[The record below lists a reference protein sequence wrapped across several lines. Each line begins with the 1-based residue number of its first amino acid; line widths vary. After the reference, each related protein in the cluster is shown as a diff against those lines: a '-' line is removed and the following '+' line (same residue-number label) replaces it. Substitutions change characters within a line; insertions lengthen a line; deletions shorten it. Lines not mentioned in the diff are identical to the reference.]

1 MSSKGGKLSIKNP
14 YIAKQATNGKLLGT
28 YFGVTRDHKDA
39 QRRGRIAVFIPS
51 FFDNADKEDVS
62 ANWFNCEWASP
73 FWGQTYRGTRGKDEK
88 NYTNSQSTYG
98 MWMVPPDPG
107 TYVLVVFGEGN
118 LKFPVIVSC
127 LINNQFNYSV
137 PGYPGGISYGDPA
150 VNAPVTEKNLN
161 ADPGKHGP
169 NIPRPMHAD
178 IAEQITQQGLIN
190 DPIRGAGKSGARR
203 ESPSRVF
210 GIMTPGDWDAREPA
224 EGEGKVR
231 RAGHQFVM
239 DDINGS
245 RMVRLRSG
253 GGNQILL
260 SDDTKSIYCINSRG
274 EVWWEMDNTGNF
286 SLYAKRG
293 LNLRTQGDF
302 NLRADGSVN
311 IEGGGD
317 VNIKAAGDMR
327 AGQYVGGA
335 IQEALGAFGVPTIGN
350 GGRVNITGKQS
361 LQLYG
366 DRNVRLTAG
375 GGDIDI
381 NAGNSTNI
389 TASGVNP
396 LNGAAININTLG
408 PGMVAIHSNSVLSL
422 QSYGVLSLF
431 APAVNA
437 GGGLINLNTVPPVVT
452 PPIPSLPA
460 FKLPGKPLTDV
471 DDDLVPFSR
480 EAAKQGA
487 SAFPTQGKR
496 DGLALDVYSIVTKL
510 ITAEPYIGHAQSD
523 PISKAS
529 DPDFLSGIADRLP
542 PGSSGDPANPAP
554 GDVVVTDPDTGDSV
568 VKKGIGYVDDAGKQV
583 SSAQDQLKGAYE
595 EVKGEFDQATAGI
608 QAEID
613 AVKADLAAQFP
624 EYEQYAD
631 AFNNLGSL
639 LDGDLSA
646 IQRIDILIG
655 MLGAVIPPIRFP
667 TSNQLEEEI
676 VGLNSKLTELE
687 AKLSEY
693 GLDADQLMADLL
705 TGNIAGLKSQA
716 MGVFNE
722 AVSEGLNN
730 SQLAAKM
737 KENGLDISGL
747 DPTDPMFPSIAVT
760 DKDGNTF
767 VDFSKGMSNPAAALL
782 AGGKLA
788 TEFAQVEQEIGT
800 FTNSLGDTQ
809 KSGLTSF
816 VNGLG
821 GSEKFLESN
830 VGQQLK
836 QVNDLMSFAATTDGA
851 PRTSEQQSAFNTA
864 IGIQANVPRLMSG
877 WVLAADKPGGNMVYN
892 QDLANQR
899 AVEIELFTATDD
911 MNLKQILNEST
922 PGGENYGTMLSKIK
936 AVKKDYFDQK
946 LASGKDTELGKI
958 VNATSQVV

>member
-73 FWGQTYRGTRGKDEK
+73 FWGQTYRGIRGKDEK

-137 PGYPGGISYGDPA
+137 PGYPGGISYGNPA

-210 GIMTPGDWDAREPA
+210 GIMTPGDWDPREPA
-224 EGEGKVR
+224 DGEGKVR
-231 RAGHQFVM
+231 KAGHQFVM
-239 DDINGS
+239 DDMNGS

-274 EVWWEMDNTGNF
+274 EVWWEMDNSGNF

-293 LNLRTQGDF
+293 INIRTQGDF

-327 AGQYVGGA
+327 ADQYVGGA
-335 IQEALGAFGVPTIGN
+335 IQEALGAFGIPTLGN

-366 DRNVRLTAG
+366 DRNVRMTAG

-381 NAGNSTNI
+381 NAG
-389 TASGVNP
+389 GVLNMQGNGVSP
-396 LNGAAININTLG
+396 LNGAAVNISAPTGLG
-408 PGMVAIHSNSVLSL
+408 SVLIHASTNVQL
-422 QSYGVLSLF
+422 QGMFLELASPMIS
-431 APAVNA
+431 A
-437 GGGLINLNTVPPVVT
+437 GGGLINLNTKPPT
-452 PPIPSLPA
+452 PLPPGIALPA
-460 FKLPGKPLTDV
+460 FKLPGKPLQDV
-471 DDDLVPFSR
+471 DDELVPFSR

-496 DGLALDVYSIVTKL
+496 DGLALDVYTICTKL
-510 ITAEPYIGHAQSD
+510 ITAEPYIGHAQAD
-523 PISKAS
+523 PIKKAS
-529 DPDFLSGIADRLP
+529 DPDFLSSIVDSLP

-554 GDVVVTDPDTGDSV
+554 GDVVVTDPKSGNSV
-568 VKKGIGYVDDAGKQV
+568 VKKGRGYVDDVGKQV

-608 QAEID
+608 QGEID

-693 GLDADQLMADLL
+693 GLDANQLMADLL

-737 KENGLDISGL
+737 KDNGLNISGL
-747 DPTDPMFPSIAVT
+747 DPSDPMFPSIAVT

-816 VNGLG
+816 VNGIG
-821 GSEKFLESN
+821 GSEKFLQSN
-830 VGQQLK
+830 VGKQLK
-836 QVNDLMSFAATTDGA
+836 QVNDLLSFATTTAGT
-851 PRTSEQQSAFNTA
+851 PMTTQQQSAFNTA

-877 WVLAADKPGGNMVYN
+877 WVLASDKPGGNKVFN
-892 QDLANQR
+892 QDLVARR

-911 MNLKQILNEST
+911 MNLKQILDEST
-922 PGGENYGTMLSKIK
+922 PGGENYGTLLSKIR
-936 AVKKDYFDQK
+936 AAKKDYFDRK
-946 LASGKDTELGKI
+946 LDSGKDTELGKI
-958 VNATSQVV
+958 VNTTAQAT

>member
-1 MSSKGGKLSIKNP
+1 MAKPNNISLKNP
-14 YIAKQATNGKLLGT
+14 YIRDNLIGTNKLLGIYT
-28 YFGVTRDHKDA
+28 GYTRDHKDES
-39 QRRGRIAVFIPS
+39 QLRGRIAVFIPA
-51 FFDNADKEDVS
+51 FFDSGENDDVS

-73 FWGQTYRGTRGKDEK
+73 FWGQTFRGNRGKDEK

-98 MWMVPPDPG
+98 MWMIPPDPG
-107 TYVLVVFGEGN
+107 TEVLVSFRDGN
-118 LKFPVIVSC
+118 IKMPVIVGC
-127 LINNQFNYSV
+127 PINNQYNYSV

-150 VNAPVTEKNLN
+150 INAPVTEKNLN
-161 ADPGKHGP
+161 ADPGKHGAS
-169 NIPRPMHAD
+169 IPRPMHAD

-190 DPIRGAGKSGARR
+190 DNIRGAGKSGARR

-210 GIMTPGDWDAREPA
+210 GIMTPGDWDDREPA

-231 RAGHQFVM
+231 KAGHQFVM

-253 GGNQILL
+253 GGNQILM
-260 SDDTKSIYCINSRG
+260 SDDTNSIYCINSRG
-274 EVWWEMDNTGNF
+274 EVWWEMDGSGNF

-293 LNLRTQGDF
+293 ISMRTQGDF

-327 AGQYVGGA
+327 ADQYVGGA
-335 IQEALGAFGVPTIGN
+335 VQEALGAFGIPTLGN

-366 DRNVRLTAG
+366 DRNVRMTAG

-381 NAGNSTNI
+381 NSGNSTNI

-422 QSYGVLSLF
+422 QSYGLLSLF

-437 GGGLINLNTVPPVVT
+437 GGGLINLNSVPPVVT
-452 PPIPSLPA
+452 PPIPAYTA
-460 FKLPGKPLTDV
+460 FKLPGKPLQDV
-471 DDDLVPFSR
+471 DDELVPFSR

-496 DGLALDVYSIVTKL
+496 DGLALNVYTICTKL
-510 ITAEPYIGHAQSD
+510 ITAEPYIGHDQAD
-523 PISKAS
+523 PIKKAS
-529 DPDFLSGIADRLP
+529 DPDFLSSIVDSLP
-542 PGSSGDPANPAP
+542 PGSSGDPADPAP
-554 GDVVVTDPDTGDSV
+554 GDVVVTDPDTGNSV
-568 VKKGIGYVDDAGKQV
+568 VKKGIGYVNEAGEQMA
-583 SSAQDQLKGAYE
+583 SAQDQIKGAYE

-613 AVKADLAAQFP
+613 AVKADLAEQFP

-631 AFNNLGSL
+631 AFNNLGAL
-639 LDGDLSA
+639 LDSDLSA
-646 IQRIDILIG
+646 IQRIEILIG

-676 VGLNSKLTELE
+676 VGLNSKLSELE

-693 GLDADQLMADLL
+693 GIDADQLIADLM

-716 MGVFNE
+716 MGIFND

-730 SQLAAKM
+730 SELTAKM

-782 AGGKLA
+782 AGSKLA

-800 FTNSLGDTQ
+800 FTSLLGDTQ
-809 KSGLTSF
+809 KSGLTSL

-830 VGQQLK
+830 VGKELK
-836 QVNDLMSFAATTDGA
+836 QANDLLTFATNTGGG
-851 PRTSEQQSAFNTA
+851 PKTPEQQSAFDTA
-864 IGIQANVPRLMSG
+864 MGIQANVPRLMSG
-877 WVLAADKPGGNMVYN
+877 WVLAAETPGGKMVYN

-911 MNLKQILNEST
+911 MNLKSILNESV
-922 PGGENYGTMLSKIK
+922 PGGENYGTLLQKIR
-936 AVKKDYFDQK
+936 AVKRDYFANK
-946 LASGKDTELGKI
+946 TATGKDTELGKI
-958 VNATSQVV
+958 VKSTSG

>member
-1 MSSKGGKLSIKNP
+1 MASPNNISSRNP
-14 YIAKQATNGKLLGT
+14 YIRDYLTKTNKLLGIYT
-28 YFGVTRDHKDA
+28 GFTRDHKDET
-39 QRRGRIAVFIPS
+39 QLRGRIAVFIPA
-51 FFDNADKEDVS
+51 FFDSSDAQDVS

-73 FWGQTYRGTRGKDEK
+73 FWGQTFRGIRGKDEK

-98 MWMVPPDPG
+98 MWMIPPDPG
-107 TYVLVVFGEGN
+107 TEVIVSFKDGN
-118 LKFPVIVSC
+118 IKTPVIVGC
-127 LINNQFNYSV
+127 PINNQYNYSV
-137 PGYPGGISYGDPA
+137 PGYPGGVSYGDPA

-161 ADPGKHGP
+161 ADPGKHGA
-169 NIPRPMHAD
+169 NVPRPMHAD

-190 DPIRGAGKSGARR
+190 DNIRGAGRSGARR

-210 GIMTPGDWDAREPA
+210 GIMTPGDWDYKEPA

-231 RAGHQFVM
+231 KAGHQFVM

-245 RMVRLRSG
+245 RMVRLRAG

-274 EVWWEMDNTGNF
+274 EVWWEMDNSGNF

-293 LNLRTQGDF
+293 ISMRTQGDF

-327 AGQYVGGA
+327 ASQYVGGA
-335 IQEALGAFGVPTIGN
+335 IQEALGAFGIPTLGN

-366 DRNVRLTAG
+366 DRNVRMTAG

-381 NAGNSTNI
+381 NAG
-389 TASGVNP
+389 GVLNMQGNGISP
-396 LNGAAININTLG
+396 LNGAAVNISAPLMG
-408 PGMVAIHSNSVLSL
+408 SVLIHAGTNL
-422 QSYGVLSLF
+422 QLQGMFLEMA
-431 APAVNA
+431 APMISA
-437 GGGLINLNTVPPVVT
+437 GGGLINLNTKPPVPL
-452 PPIPSLPA
+452 PPGIALTA
-460 FKLPGKPLTDV
+460 FKLPGKPLQDV
-471 DDDLVPFSR
+471 DDELVPFSR

-496 DGLALDVYSIVTKL
+496 DGLALDVYTICTKL
-510 ITAEPYIGHAQSD
+510 ITAEPYIGHSHAD
-523 PISKAS
+523 PIKKAS
-529 DPDFLSGIADRLP
+529 DSDFLSSIVDSLP

-568 VKKGIGYVDDAGKQV
+568 VKKGIGYVNEAGEQMA
-583 SSAQDQLKGAYE
+583 SAQDQIKGAYD

-639 LDGDLSA
+639 LNGDLSA
-646 IQRIDILIG
+646 IQRIEILIG
-655 MLGAVIPPIRFP
+655 MLGAIIPPIRFP

-676 VGLNSKLTELE
+676 VGLNSKLSEFE

-693 GLDADQLMADLL
+693 GIDADQLMADLM
-705 TGNIAGLKSQA
+705 TGNIAGLKAQA
-716 MGVFNE
+716 MGAFSE
-722 AVSEGLNN
+722 AAAQGLNN
-730 SQLAAKM
+730 SELTAKM
-737 KENGLDISGL
+737 KEQGLDISGL

-760 DKDGNTF
+760 DKDSNTF
-767 VDFSKGMSNPAAALL
+767 VNFSKGMSDPAAALL
-782 AGGKLA
+782 AGAKLN
-788 TEFAQVEQEIGT
+788 TEFAKIEQEIGNV
-800 FTNSLGDTQ
+800 TNQFGDTQ
-809 KSGLTSF
+809 KSGLLSF
-816 VNGLG
+816 ADGLG
-821 GSEKFLESN
+821 GNEKFIESN

-836 QVNDLMSFAATTDGA
+836 KADQLFAVANSTGSN
-851 PRTSEQQSAFNTA
+851 RTSQQTAALNTA
-864 IGIQANVPRLMSG
+864 TGIMADVPRLMSG
-877 WVLAADKPGGNMVYN
+877 WVTSSEIPGGKKVYNRDLAAR
-892 QDLANQR
+892 R
-899 AVEIELFTATDD
+899 AVEVELITATDD
-911 MNLKQILNEST
+911 MNLKSILNEST
-922 PGGENYGTMLSKIK
+922 PGGENYGTMLQKIR
-936 AVKKDYFDQK
+936 ATKKEYFENRQPR
-946 LASGKDTELGKI
+946 G
-958 VNATSQVV
+958 